1 MAKRTAVIDI
11 GSNSVRMVV
20 YEKTSRFAFHLLHE
34 EKSRVRISEHAYQN
48 NSNLQEAAM
57 QRAIDALRDFLTI
70 AASYNVRKIL
80 CVATSAVRDA
90 NNKQLFLLRVK
101 KELGLK
107 IKVIDGIKEAYYGGI
122 ACANLLPKLSGVVV
136 DIGGGSTECACIEEG
151 KVVDSYSLNLGTVR
165 LKELFFDHGDLEGAT
180 AYIDKA
186 LDSLPL
192 KQTQKIIGLGGTFRA
207 LSQAIMKKNDYPL
220 SRIHAYQFHAK
231 ELKQHGKKILKASTK
246 ELKELHIKPERYDII
261 RPGVLILLRIMKR
274 LSADTMMASG
284 VGVREGVYL
293 CDILRSNQDYFPAN
307 YNPSVTYLQDVY
319 SIDKKFASLMVRVA
333 TTLFEMLHPV
343 FTIDVAYKPYLLT
356 ATKLAKIGSSIHFY
370 SYHQHSY
377 HLIQSALEYGYTHE
391 ETLLIATLA
400 RYQNKKGPSKSHYER
415 YGMLLPKESTLH
427 HLTFILSL
435 CNILLSHRPHTID
448 FTLELRKNHLHITP
462 QTHNT
467 LHIAKE
473 RLKSL
478 NVPKPLTITCH

>member
-34 EKSRVRISEHAYQN
+34 EKSRVRISENAYQN

-57 QRAIDALRDFLTI
+57 QRAVDALRDFLTI
-70 AASYNVRKIL
+70 AASYKVRKIL

-90 NNKQLFLLRVK
+90 NNKQVFLLRVK
-101 KELGLK
+101 KELGLN

-136 DIGGGSTECACIEEG
+136 DIGGGSTECACIEAG
-151 KVVDSYSLNLGTVR
+151 KVVNSYSLNLGTVR
-165 LKELFFDHGDLEGAT
+165 LKELFFDRNDLDGAT
-180 AYIDKA
+180 AYIDQA
-186 LDSLPL
+186 LDALPL
-192 KQTQKIIGLGGTFRA
+192 QQTQRIIGLGGTFRA
-207 LSQAIMKKNDYPL
+207 LSQAIMKKNSYPL
-220 SRIHAYQFHAK
+220 SRIHAYQFPAK
-231 ELKQHGKKILKASTK
+231 ELKHHGKKILKASTK
-246 ELKELHIKPERYDII
+246 ELKELYIKPERYDII

-274 LSADTMMASG
+274 LKVNTMMASG
-284 VGVREGVYL
+284 VGIREGVYL
-293 CDILRSNQDYFPAN
+293 CDILRTNQDYFPAN

-319 SIDKKFASLMVRVA
+319 SIDKKFASLMVHVSQ
-333 TTLFEMLHPV
+333 TLFDLLAPVLH
-343 FTIDVAYKPYLLT
+343 IDMKYKPYLLT

-377 HLIQSALEYGYTHE
+377 HLIQSALEYGYTHD

-400 RYQNKKGPSKSHYER
+400 RYQNKKGPSKSHYKR
-415 YGMLLPKESTLH
+415 YHMLLPEEQTLH
-427 HLTFILSL
+427 HLAFLLSL
-435 CNILLSHRPHTID
+435 CNILLAHRPQKID
-448 FTLELRKNHLHITP
+448 FTLTLQENHLHITP
-462 QTHNT
+462 KTRS

-473 RLKSL
+473 SL
-478 NVPKPLTITCH
+478 QYLRIPQPLQITCL

>member
-48 NSNLQEAAM
+48 NSNLQEPAM
-57 QRAIDALRDFLTI
+57 QRAINALRDFLTI
-70 AASYNVRKIL
+70 ASSYNVRKIL

-90 NNKQLFLLRVK
+90 NNKQVFLLRVK

-136 DIGGGSTECACIEEG
+136 DIGGGSTECACIEKG

-165 LKELFFDHGDLEGAT
+165 LKELFFDHNDLKGAT
-180 AYIDKA
+180 DYIDRA

-192 KQTQKIIGLGGTFRA
+192 KQTQTIVGLGGTFRA
-207 LSQAIMKKNDYPL
+207 LSQMIMKKNSYPL
-220 SRIHAYQFHAK
+220 NRIHAYQFQAK
-231 ELKQHGKKILKASTK
+231 ELKHHGKKILKASSTK

-274 LSADTMMASG
+274 LGADTMMASG

-307 YNPSVTYLQDVY
+307 YNPSVTYLEDAY
-319 SIDKKFASLMVRVA
+319 GIEKKFSSLMVRVA
-333 TTLFEMLHPV
+333 STLFELLCPV
-343 FTIDVAYKPYLLT
+343 FNLDVTHKPYLLT
-356 ATKLAKIGSSIHFY
+356 AAKLAKIGSSIHFY

-377 HLIQSALEYGYTHE
+377 HLIQSALEYGYTHK

-400 RYQNKKGPSKSHYER
+400 RYQNKKGPSKSHYQR
-415 YGMLLPKESTLH
+415 YSMLLPDEATLH
-427 HLTFILSL
+427 HLAFILSL
-435 CNILLSHRPHTID
+435 CNILLAHRPQKID
-448 FTLELRKNHLHITP
+448 FTLELHANRLQIIPKTG
-462 QTHNT
+462 T
-467 LHIAKE
+467 LHLAKE
-473 RLKSL
+473 NLKSL
-478 NVPKPLTITCH
+478 TVPKPLKISCR